1 MFRLSP
7 PESLGEF
14 YGIYGMVGR
23 FAAITGPLV
32 WGGVVYALEDAGTIA
47 YRAAISALL
56 VMLLAGAW
64 VLRRIP
70 TV

>member
-7 PESLGEF
+7 PESLGEL

-32 WGGVVYALEDAGTIA
+32 WGTVVYALEDHGVLA
-47 YRAAISALL
+47 YRAAIAALL

-64 VLRRIP
+64 VLRRVP
-70 TV
+70 AV